1 MRIGVVL
8 GHDGGALKMMLPPFR
23 LGLGGRL
30 GSGRQWM
37 SWIHIRDLAGML
49 VHALENDAVAGP
61 INAVSP
67 NPVTNRDFTRE
78 LADVLSRP
86 TIFPL
91 PTWIIR
97 LIFGDMSQILLA
109 SQKTSAEKI
118 RKTGYKFMYPNLN
131 LALKVICDRVGHE
144 FLMEQWVPE
153 SITRVFDFFSD
164 ATNLKTITPPF
175 LDFKILSPS
184 NMKVCNGTIFT
195 YSLKLHG
202 IPFNWKSRIIDFQ
215 PGIRFRDEQIKGPY
229 SIWHHTHQF
238 FEKDGGTVIRDRIIY
253 KLPG

>member
-215 PGIRFRDEQIKGPY
+215 PGSLYIMRSRI
-229 SIWHHTHQF
+229 
-238 FEKDGGTVIRDRIIY
+238 TVPPSFS
-253 KLPG
+253 KN